1 MYLTFDVGTTSVKTA
16 LYDAE
21 GRLRH
26 KVIKDYQLDSP
37 AVGWY
42 EVNPEIYWK
51 SVVEGFQEILS
62 QSGTAASDIKTIAGC
77 SQGETVIFLDQQ
89 DHPTRPAMVWLD
101 GRAQKE
107 AEQFS
112 AMVDVE
118 EFFSVTGIPEIEP
131 TWSAC
136 KMLWVKQNQPD
147 VFRQT
152 AKFMLV
158 EDYIVYKLTGKFV
171 SSASLL
177 STSALVDIHKN
188 IYWRKTVD
196 FLGVE
201 SCLPTII
208 AEGSFVGEIQPSVAV
223 DIGLKSGILVFKGS
237 MDQTMSAVGAGNIVP
252 GVITETTGTALV
264 IGVTARTVDF
274 RGTVKLA
281 YQPHVIPATYLIL
294 PFARTAG
301 IVYKWFRDQF
311 AREEIQ
317 QIGDLELAYEA
328 LNQLAAT
335 IPAGADGIVCLPFLA
350 GGAPPPDN
358 NSYAKG
364 IIYGLTLKHGKA
376 HIARAIMESIG
387 YLLKSILT
395 HVEQAGIAIQEV
407 RSMGGGARS
416 DLWLQI
422 KADICNYPIVRMQ
435 EEETSTL
442 GAAILSAVKVGDYA
456 TIEDAVQAM
465 VKPGK
470 RFLPNPEQ
478 TAIYA
483 RSYALYRDLC
493 ESLMPLF
500 KKYA

>member
-16 LYDAE
+16 LYDVE
-21 GRLRH
+21 GRLRY

-42 EVNPEIYWK
+42 EVNPEIYWR

-62 QSGTAASDIKTIAGC
+62 QSGAAVNDIKTIAGC

-101 GRAQKE
+101 GRARKE
-107 AEQFS
+107 AEEFS
-112 AMVDVE
+112 ALVDPE

-136 KMLWVKQNQPD
+136 KILWVKQNQPD
-147 VFRQT
+147 IFRRT

-177 STSALVDIHKN
+177 ATSALVDIHTKT
-188 IYWRKTVD
+188 YWRTTVD
-196 FLGVE
+196 FLGIE
-201 SCLPTII
+201 SRLPVII
-208 AEGSFVGEIQPSVAV
+208 SEGSLVGEIQASVAS
-223 DIGLKSGILVFKGS
+223 DIGLTPGTLVFKGS
-237 MDQTMSAVGAGNIVP
+237 MDQTLSAVGAGNIAP
-252 GVITETTGTALV
+252 GFITETTGTALA
-264 IGVTARTVDF
+264 IGVTTTAVDF
-274 RGTVKLA
+274 QGTLKLA

-294 PFARTAG
+294 PFAQTAG
-301 IVYKWFRDQF
+301 MVYKWFRDQF

-317 QIGDLELAYEA
+317 QTRNLESAYEA

-335 IPAGADGIVCLPFLA
+335 IPAGSDGVVCLPFLA
-350 GGAPPPDN
+350 GGAPAPDN

-364 IIYGLTLKHGKA
+364 VVYGLTLKHGKA
-376 HIARAIMESIG
+376 HLARAIMESIG
-387 YLLKSILT
+387 YLLKRILT
-395 HVEQAGIAIQEV
+395 HVEQTGIVIQEV

-442 GAAILSAVKVGDYA
+442 GAAILSAVKAGDYA

-470 RFLPNPEQ
+470 RFFPNPEQ
-478 TAIYA
+478 TAIYT
-483 RSYALYRDLC
+483 RGYALYCELY
-493 ESLMPLF
+493 ESLTPLF
-500 KKYA
+500 KKYG